1 MAHVQT
7 QPTLLAPRAALLRAS
22 ERIGL
27 MGTAA
32 WCALH
37 LATQQPSPITSRP
50 CLTEQLLQFLE
61 LAGILTRSTSPAD
74 ATYRAVYEPVA
85 WRYCDLNLS
94 SIEIQTGLDDALQ
107 LRLAENDVI
116 SRDALWRLLADGDSE
131 AYLVHLLQRHR
142 LDGGDVRALILEIRT
157 EWAPYSLGR
166 RRYLAWVSVR
176 HAAAT
181 LSQGEL
187 GIDTLYAALQTHLRR
202 RGRWLAARQ
211 SNQEIADDDYS
222 FVPDA
227 HWRRPILLEL
237 FLTRIAPMGKK
248 FWTLPPPQGD

>member
-7 QPTLLAPRAALLRAS
+7 QPTLLAPRTALLRAS
-22 ERIGL
+22 ERVGL

-37 LATQQPSPITSRP
+37 LATQQPSPITARP

-61 LAGILTRSTSPAD
+61 LAGILTRSTSPAE

-85 WRYCDLNLS
+85 WRYCDLDLP
-94 SIEIQTGLDDALQ
+94 SIEIQAGLDDALQ
-107 LRLAENDVI
+107 LRLAEDDGI
-116 SRDALWRLLADGDSE
+116 LRDALWRLLADGDSE

-142 LDGGDVRALILEIRT
+142 LDGGDVRALILAIRT
-157 EWAPYSLGR
+157 EWASYSVGR

-211 SNQEIADDDYS
+211 SNQDIADDQYS

-237 FLTRIAPMGKK
+237 FLTRIAPIGKK
-248 FWTLPPPQGD
+248 FWSLPPPQGD